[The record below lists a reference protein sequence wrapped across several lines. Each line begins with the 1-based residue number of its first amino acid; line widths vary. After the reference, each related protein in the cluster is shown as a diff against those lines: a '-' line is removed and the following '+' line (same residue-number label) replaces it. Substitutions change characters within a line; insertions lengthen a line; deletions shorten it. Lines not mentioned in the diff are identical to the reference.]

1 MISQL
6 LAKVDLEE
14 SYILSGDKTVA
25 SVFST
30 PADLI
35 NKILLPNMFVFAGF
49 IMFAL
54 LLGGGLTIVM
64 SGGDP
69 KGSEK
74 GMQTIKT
81 AITGFLIIFAAYWIM
96 QIIEIVTGVKVLKS
110 GV

>member
-1 MISQL
+1 MISQQ
-6 LAKVDLEE
+6 LAQVELEKA
-14 SYILSGDKTVA
+14 YILSGEKTVA
-25 SVFST
+25 DVFST

-54 LLGGGLTIVM
+54 FIGGGLTILM

>member
-1 MISQL
+1 MTSQL
-6 LAKVDLEE
+6 LTQVELEKA
-14 SYILSGDKTVA
+14 YILSGDKTVA

-54 LLGGGLTIVM
+54 FIGGGLTILM

-74 GMQTIKT
+74 GMQTIQT
-81 AITGFLIIFAAYWIM
+81 AITGFLIIFAAYWVM